1 MDAIYNDEVYGWGK
15 KETFQSWV
23 HLAHQKNRKDL
34 KEYELIQEAVG
45 ISSA

>member
-15 KETFQSWV
+15 KETFQPWV